1 MKISRILCYVVY
13 AVAASANLQP
23 AVAAKGSIT
32 LKGVEGEL
40 LDNIRARLSLDQEP
54 CDAPGWRMQAGL
66 KKADAEVRRALQAF
80 GYYQPVI
87 TQSFQPIAQD
97 GCWSATFDI
106 QPGRRVNLRN
116 IDVDILGEAGGDDSF
131 QKLLKSTDLK
141 SGQPLRQDHYESLKT
156 GITNLAAERGYFD
169 SHFTL
174 HELRVDPVA
183 GYADVDLHFDSGP
196 RFRFGET
203 HMQQDIID
211 DALLRRYLVY
221 REGQP
226 YARTALTET
235 SRALSSSGYFAQAL
249 VQPLIDA
256 AQEREVPVRI
266 TLTPADR
273 HRYTASIG
281 YATDTGPRLGLG
293 YRNLRLNRR
302 GHQFSSDLSLSQVIS
317 KLTVGYTIPLKKP
330 LTDKLRFE
338 AGYKYENNDSYRA
351 DTTAI
356 SATHAHQLEN
366 QWLQEEVLAFG
377 KEDYKLSGEQRKS
390 SVLLLPG
397 IGWSRTFADNRLYPR
412 KGLYLNFK
420 SRGSLQQVVSDVSFL
435 QLIGNAKGILGL
447 PWRSR
452 VISRVDTGVTFMNK
466 FDQLPPSVRFFA
478 GGDNSVRGYAYKSLG
493 PESPSGEVEGG
504 KNLLV
509 GSLEIEHM
517 VAEKWGLAAFVDSGN
532 AFDDLHLDAKTGV
545 GLGIRWRSPVGPIRL
560 DVAHPLDKNSD
571 SFRVHFTMG
580 PDL

>member
-1 MKISRILCYVVY
+1 MKTARILWFSLF
-13 AVAASANLQP
+13 AAALLAASQCAL
-23 AVAAKGSIT
+23 AAEGSVT

-40 LDNIRARLSLDQEP
+40 RDNIQAWLALEQEP
-54 CDAPGWRMQAGL
+54 CDAPEWRMQASL
-66 KKADAEVRRALQAF
+66 EQADEQIRQALQAF

-87 TQSFQPIAQD
+87 EQNFQPAEKD

-106 QPGRRVNLRN
+106 QPGARVALRN
-116 IDVDILGEAGGDDSF
+116 VDVDILGEASGDDSF
-131 QKLLKSTDLK
+131 QKLLKTAELK
-141 SGQPLRQDHYESLKT
+141 SGQPLRHDHYESLKT
-156 GITNLAAERGYFD
+156 GITSLAAERGYFD

-174 HELRVDPVA
+174 HELRVDPMA

-203 HMQQDIID
+203 RMQQDIID
-211 DALLRRYLVY
+211 DKLLRRYLVY
-221 REGQP
+221 GEGQP

-235 SRALSSSGYFAQAL
+235 SRALSSSGYFGQVL
-249 VQPLIDA
+249 VQPLIDE
-256 AQEREVPVRI
+256 AQDREIPVRI
-266 TLTPADR
+266 TLTPANR
-273 HRYTASIG
+273 HRYTASVG

-293 YRNLRLNRR
+293 YKNLRLNRS

-317 KLTVGYTIPLKKP
+317 KVTVGYTIPLDKP
-330 LTDKLRFE
+330 VTDKLRFE
-338 AGYKYENNDSYRA
+338 AGYKFEDNDSYRA
-351 DTTAI
+351 ATTAV
-356 SATHAHQLEN
+356 SASHTHQLES

-377 KEDYKLSGEQRKS
+377 QEKYKLSGEERKS

-412 KGLYLNFK
+412 KGLRLSFK
-420 SRGSLQQVVSDVSFL
+420 TRGSLQQVVSDVSFL
-435 QLIGNAKGILGL
+435 QLIANAKGVLGL

-452 VISRVDTGVTFMNK
+452 VVSRVDGGVTFMDK
-466 FDQLPPSVRFFA
+466 FEELPPSVRFFA

-493 PESPSGEVEGG
+493 PENNKGEVEGG

-532 AFDDLHLDAKTGV
+532 AFDELRLDPKTGA
-545 GLGIRWRSPVGPIRL
+545 GIGIRWRSPVGPIRL
-560 DVAHPLDKNSD
+560 DLAHPFEKDGDLI
-571 SFRVHFTMG
+571 RVHFTMG